1 VKNRPVVSLS
11 PLALAASFVLLASP
25 APAQAQV
32 KPGDVIGKSNVEK
45 INDFVSPGVKAAVE
59 NGSEL
64 SIVPYEKIPISKA
77 YMEATEKYSG
87 QATVDD
93 KNDLKNWVAGRPF
106 PNVDASDPKAA
117 VKIMWNF
124 NRTSYFTDDF
134 SIHLPDADTG
144 AYFKDPDGKQTYQV
158 ERHFIVDWSRRLR
171 YSGRLHH
178 DPRPVIQNNPDQV
191 FDKQGFFPLIEPFDL
206 KGVGSVSYR
215 YLDPSRQD
223 DTWLYTPAIRRVRR
237 LSSAQR
243 SDALFGQDIDL
254 DSFGGYAGQ
263 IPWFEWK
270 LIGSKP
276 MLATFHGK
284 NLPPKICPG
293 DGGVTYCEDWE
304 MRPKVWI
311 VEGRTK
317 LAGYAYSKRVIYVD
331 SEAYLIPYSDLY
343 DHNDE
348 LWKVIM
354 LNIRTSTQPNPKVD
368 FKYPEEHMF
377 VYGFT
382 VLDLQLGHGT
392 RAAIPGMA
400 FPEEPGWYLDRGF
413 DAPESVPEQ
422 WFQVSSLIRA
432 GR

>member
-1 VKNRPVVSLS
+1 VV
-11 PLALAASFVLLASP
+11 
-25 APAQAQV
+25 
-32 KPGDVIGKSNVEK
+32 PGDVIDK
-45 INDFVSPGVKAAVE
+45 INVSKVKDLVSPGVIAAIE

-64 SIVPYEKIPISKA
+64 KIVPYGKIPISPLYK
-77 YMEATEKYSG
+77 EATEKYSAQVSLG
-87 QATVDD
+87 D
-93 KNDLKNWVAGRPF
+93 KSMLQNWVAGCPF
-106 PNVDASDPKAA
+106 PNVEASDPQVA
-117 VKIMWNF
+117 VKVMWNF

-134 SIHLPDADTG
+134 AVHLPDADTG
-144 AYFKDPDGKQTYQV
+144 AYFKDHEDKATYQV
-158 ERHFIVDWSRRLR
+158 ERHFIVDWSRRMR
-171 YSGRLHH
+171 FEGRLQH
-178 DPRPVIQNNPDQV
+178 DPKPKIPDNPDRV

-243 SDALFGQDIDL
+243 SDALFGQDIDM

-263 IPWFEWK
+263 IPWFDWK
-270 LIGSKP
+270 LLGSKP
-276 MLATFHGK
+276 MLASLHGK
-284 NLPPKICPG
+284 NLPPKVCSK

-304 MRPKVWI
+304 MRPEMWVI
-311 VEGRTK
+311 EGRTK
-317 LAGYAYSKRVIYVD
+317 LPGYAYSKRVIYVD
-331 SEAYLIPYSDLY
+331 KEVYMIPYSDLY
-343 DHNDE
+343 DHNEE
-348 LWKVIM
+348 LWKVVM

-400 FPEEPGWYLDRGF
+400 FPDEAGWYLDRGF
-413 DAPESVPEQ
+413 DAPESVAQ
-422 WFQVSSLIRA
+422 DWYQVSSLIRA

>member
-1 VKNRPVVSLS
+1 MKNDWMLKSLGAVSILC
-11 PLALAASFVLLASP
+11 ALAPSNAF
-25 APAQAQV
+25 AQV
-32 KPGDVIGKSNVEK
+32 VPGDVINKANVDK
-45 INDFVSPGVKAAVE
+45 VKDLVSPGVIRAIE

-64 SIVPYEKIPISKA
+64 RIVPYEKIPISAA
-77 YMEATEKYSG
+77 YREATEKYSG
-87 QATVDD
+87 QVTLSE
-93 KNDLKNWVAGRPF
+93 KNDIQNWVAGKPF
-106 PNVDASDPKAA
+106 PKVDPADPKGG
-117 VKIMWNF
+117 VKVMWNF

-134 SIHLPDADTG
+134 AVHLPDADTG
-144 AYFKDPDGKQTYQV
+144 AFFKDHDGKATYQV

-171 YSGRLHH
+171 FAGRLHH
-178 DPRPVIQNNPDQV
+178 DPKPTIPDNPDQV

-215 YLDPSRQD
+215 YMDPSRMD

-263 IPWFEWK
+263 TPWFEWK
-270 LIGSKP
+270 ILGKKE
-276 MLATFHGK
+276 MLASLHGK
-284 NLPPKICPG
+284 NLPPKVCPN

-304 MRPKVWI
+304 MRPEVWI
-311 VEGRTK
+311 IEGRTK
-317 LAGYAYSKRVIYVD
+317 LPGYAYSKRVIYVD
-331 SEAYLIPYSDLY
+331 DEASMIPYSDLY

-348 LWKVIM
+348 LWKVVM
-354 LNIRTSTQPNPKVD
+354 LNIRTSTQPNPKAD
-368 FKYPEEHMF
+368 LKYAEEHMF

-400 FPEEPGWYLDRGF
+400 FPDEPGWYLDRGF
-413 DAPESVPEQ
+413 DTPESVPEQ

>member
-1 VKNRPVVSLS
+1 MKHLPRPLR
-11 PLALAASFVLLASP
+11 PALAALVLLA
-25 APAQAQV
+25 AGTAHAEV
-32 KPGDVIGKSNVEK
+32 KPGEVINKTNVEK
-45 INDFVSPGVKAAVE
+45 AADVISPGVRAAVE

-64 SIVPYEKIPISKA
+64 NVVPYQAVPIPRA
-77 YMEATEKYSG
+77 YKEATEKYAG
-87 QATVDD
+87 QATIDD
-93 KNDLKNWVAGRPF
+93 RNDLRNWVAGRPF
-106 PNVDASDPKAA
+106 PNIDPADPKAA

-144 AYFKDPDGKQTYQV
+144 AYFRDSEGKPTYQI

-171 YSGRLHH
+171 FQGRLHH
-178 DPRPVIQNNPDQV
+178 DPRPVIADNPDQV

-215 YLDPSRQD
+215 YLDSSKMD

-243 SDALFGQDIDL
+243 SDALFGQDIDM

-263 IPWFEWK
+263 TPWFEWK
-270 LIGSKP
+270 LLGSKP
-276 MLATFHGK
+276 MLASLHGK
-284 NLPPKICPG
+284 NLPPKVCPG

-311 VEGRTK
+311 IEGK
-317 LAGYAYSKRVIYVD
+317 PKVSGYAYSKRVIYVD
-331 SEAYLIPYSDLY
+331 NEAYLIPYSDLY
-343 DHNDE
+343 DNNNE
-348 LWKVIM
+348 LWKVVM
-354 LNIRTSTQPNPKVD
+354 LNIRTSTQPNPKVN
-368 FKYPEEHMF
+368 FKYDEERMF

-400 FPEEPGWYLDRGF
+400 FPDEAGWYLDRGPE
-413 DAPESVPEQ
+413 APEAVPAS
-422 WFQVSSLIRA
+422 WFSIPALIAA

>member
-1 VKNRPVVSLS
+1 VNSDRILKFFG
-11 PLALAASFVLLASP
+11 ALAMVCAFVPRQAC
-25 APAQAQV
+25 AQV
-32 KPGDVIGKSNVEK
+32 NPGDTIDKANVSK
-45 INDFVSPGVKAAVE
+45 VNGLVSPGVVAAIE

-64 SIVPYEKIPISKA
+64 KIVQYEKIPIPTV
-77 YMEATEKYSG
+77 YNDATEKYSAQVTLG
-87 QATVDD
+87 D
-93 KNDLKNWVAGRPF
+93 KTTLQNWVAGRPF
-106 PNVDASDPKAA
+106 PNIDASDPLAA
-117 VKIMWNF
+117 VKVMWNF

-134 SIHLPDADTG
+134 AVHLPDADTG
-144 AYFKDPDGKQTYQV
+144 AYFKDHEDKATYQV
-158 ERHFIVDWSRRLR
+158 ERHFIVDWSRRMR
-171 YSGRLHH
+171 FEGRLRH
-178 DPRPVIQNNPDQV
+178 DPKPKIPDNPDRV

-215 YLDPSRQD
+215 YLDPARQD

-243 SDALFGQDIDL
+243 SDALFGQDIDM

-270 LIGSKP
+270 LLGSKP
-276 MLATFHGK
+276 MLASLHGK
-284 NLPPKICPG
+284 NLPPKVCPK
-293 DGGVTYCEDWE
+293 DGGVTYCEEWE
-304 MRPKVWI
+304 MRPEMWI

-317 LAGYAYSKRVIYVD
+317 LPGYAYSKRVIYVD
-331 SEAYLIPYSDLY
+331 KETYMIPYSDLY

-348 LWKVIM
+348 LWKAVM

-377 VYGFT
+377 IYGFT
-382 VLDLQLGHGT
+382 VLDLQLRHGT

-400 FPEEPGWYLDRGF
+400 FPDEAGWYLDRGF
-413 DAPESVPEQ
+413 DAPESVGQ
-422 WFQVSSLIRA
+422 DWYQVSSLIRA